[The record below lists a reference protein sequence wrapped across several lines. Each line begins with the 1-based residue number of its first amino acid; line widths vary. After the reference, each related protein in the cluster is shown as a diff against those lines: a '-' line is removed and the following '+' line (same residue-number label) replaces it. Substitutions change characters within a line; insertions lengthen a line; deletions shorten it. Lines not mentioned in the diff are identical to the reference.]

1 MKMTRPTWFRGPAV
15 AGLLCTAFLLAG
27 CDKETNPTAS
37 SDGPQGAVVTPA
49 AHTHHAGETCYVC
62 DASKRDAGRLWCR
75 EHSRYEDRCWIC
87 QPQLEDASRPY
98 CKEHFLY
105 EDECFLCDPSR
116 ATGDGGEEASAG
128 GIHGHRTDETCF
140 ICDATKRESGRLWC
154 AEHNRYEDRCWIC
167 QPQLEDASR
176 AFCEEHGLYE
186 DECHLCNPALRGDAS
201 APTPGAEGAPAL
213 FCNEHGVPELECGIC
228 QPQLAGALGVGD
240 SLLVRMP
247 SARSAEMAGLTLER
261 PGRGDVAATLRLLG
275 EVRYNGNRR
284 AKVTPLAYGVLTDIR
299 VDVGDAV
306 EAGQVLAVVNSV
318 GVAQAKSEYLSALAE
333 LDVKT
338 MTFEREQ
345 RLVDENIAARR
356 DFQEAEGARRLAQL
370 SVRRTHQQ
378 LLNLGFTES
387 EVADIAETQS
397 SSSDLYVRAPF
408 DGTVVERSAVLGEAI
423 DSGGSLFEIA
433 DLSTM
438 WIELAVPEE
447 QAIHI
452 ERGGAIVARVR
463 ALPQLR
469 VEGQITWVS
478 PQIDE
483 RTRMV
488 RARATV
494 PNDHG
499 VLRHGMFTEV
509 AAALGDAS
517 ESLLVPSESVHNID
531 GSSFVF
537 VREDADLF
545 AVRRVD
551 LGPPGAAGTVAILA
565 GLTESDAVVT
575 GGSFT
580 MKTEFLKSRLGA
592 GCVDD

>member
-1 MKMTRPTWFRGPAV
+1 MKMTRPTWVRGPAV

-27 CDKETNPTAS
+27 CDGERNSSAS
-37 SDGPQGAVVTPA
+37 TDESPRVVTPA
-49 AHTHHAGETCYVC
+49 THTHDAGETCYIC
-62 DASKRDAGRLWCR
+62 DESKRETGRLWCR
-75 EHSRYEDRCWIC
+75 EHGRYEDRCWIC
-87 QPQLEDASRPY
+87 QPQLEDATRQY
-98 CKEHFLY
+98 CEEHFLY
-105 EDECFLCDPSR
+105 EDECHLCDPARAPGGEGTGSSATGTHGHGADETCFLCDPS
-116 ATGDGGEEASAG
+116 
-128 GIHGHRTDETCF
+128 
-140 ICDATKRESGRLWC
+140 KRESGRLWC
-154 AEHNRYEDRCWIC
+154 AEHNRYEERCWIC

-176 AFCEEHGLYE
+176 AYCEEHHLYE

-201 APTPGAEGAPAL
+201 AAPSSGSAPAL

-228 QPQLAGALGVGD
+228 QPQLAGSLEFGD

-247 SARSAEMAGLTLER
+247 SARSADLAGLTLER
-261 PGRGDVAATLRLLG
+261 PGRGDAAASLRLLG

-284 AKVTPLAYGVLTDIR
+284 AKVTPLASGVLADIR
-299 VDVGDAV
+299 VDVGEAV
-306 EAGQVLAVVNSV
+306 EAEQILAVVNSV

-333 LDVKT
+333 LDIRT
-338 MTFEREQ
+338 TTYEREQ

-356 DFQEAEGARRLAQL
+356 DFQEAEAARRLAQL
-370 SVRRTHQQ
+370 TVRRTHQQ

-387 EVADIAETQS
+387 EIGEIATSQS

-408 DGTVVERSAVLGEAI
+408 DGTVVERTAVLGEAI
-423 DSGGSLFEIA
+423 GSGGSLFEIA

-447 QAIHI
+447 QALHI
-452 ERGGAIVARVR
+452 ERGGAIVASVR

-509 AAALGDAS
+509 AAALGNVS
-517 ESLLVPSESVHNID
+517 NSLLVPRESVHNID

-537 VREDADLF
+537 VREEADLY

-551 LGPPGAAGTVAILA
+551 LGPPGIAGTVAILA
-565 GLTESDAVVT
+565 GLRETDAVVT
-575 GGSFT
+575 RGSFT

>member
-1 MKMTRPTWFRGPAV
+1 MTMTRLHWFRGPVV
-15 AGLLCTAFLLAG
+15 AGLVFTALVLAA
-27 CDKETNPTAS
+27 CDKETGS
-37 SDGPQGAVVTPA
+37 SAPSGESPQSVVTPA
-49 AHTHHAGETCYVC
+49 AHTHDSGETCYMC
-62 DASKRDAGRLWCR
+62 DASKREAGRLWCR
-75 EHSRYEDRCWIC
+75 EHARYEDRCWIC

-98 CKEHFLY
+98 CEEHFLY

-116 ATGDGGEEASAG
+116 ASSGGDDESAAKG
-128 GIHGHRTDETCF
+128 PHGHGVDETCF
-140 ICDATKRESGRLWC
+140 ICDASKRETGRLWC
-154 AEHNRYEDRCWIC
+154 REHDRYEDRCWIC

-176 AFCEEHGLYE
+176 AYCEEHHLYE

-201 APTPGAEGAPAL
+201 AAPSPAGAPAL
-213 FCNEHGVPELECGIC
+213 FCNEHGVPEIECGIC
-228 QPQLAGALGVGD
+228 QPQLAASLGVGD

-247 SARSAEMAGLTLER
+247 SARSAELAGLTLER
-261 PGRGDVAATLRLLG
+261 PGRGDAAAALRLLG

-284 AKVTPLAYGVLTDIR
+284 AKVTPLASGVLADIR
-299 VDVGDAV
+299 VDVGETV
-306 EAGQVLAVVNSV
+306 EAGQILAVVNSV
-318 GVAQAKSEYLSALAE
+318 GVAHAKSEYLSAIAE
-333 LDVKT
+333 LDIKT
-338 MTFEREQ
+338 TTFDREQ

-356 DFQEAEGARRLAQL
+356 DFQEAEAARRLAEL
-370 SVRRTHQQ
+370 TVRRTHQQ
-378 LLNLGFTES
+378 LLNLGFTDS
-387 EVADIAETQS
+387 EIGDIAESQS

-408 DGTVVERSAVLGEAI
+408 KGTVVERAAVLGEAV
-423 DSGGSLFEIA
+423 DSGRSLFEIA

-452 ERGGAIVARVR
+452 ARGGAIVASVR

-469 VEGQITWVS
+469 VEGEITWVS

-494 PNDHG
+494 PNERG
-499 VLRHGMFTEV
+499 ILRHGMFTEV
-509 AAALGDAS
+509 AAVLDNVS
-517 ESLLVPSESVHNID
+517 NSLLVPGESVHSID
-531 GSSFVF
+531 GLPFVF
-537 VREDADLF
+537 VQQEPDLF
-545 AVRRVD
+545 AARRVD
-551 LGPPGAAGTVAILA
+551 LGPPGVAGTVAVLA

-575 GGSFT
+575 RGSFT

>member
-1 MKMTRPTWFRGPAV
+1 MRLIRFHWLKSPAV
-15 AGLLCTAFLLAG
+15 AGLFCTAFILTA
-27 CDKETNPTAS
+27 CDRKTNS
-37 SDGPQGAVVTPA
+37 SESPDGSQRSIVTPA
-49 AHTHHAGETCYVC
+49 THTHDAGETCYIC
-62 DASKRDAGRLWCR
+62 DASKREAGRLWCAV
-75 EHSRYEDRCWIC
+75 HARYEDRCWFC

-98 CKEHFLY
+98 CEEHHLY
-105 EDECFLCDPSR
+105 EDECFLCDPAR
-116 ATGDGGEEASAG
+116 APSGEGAESDAG
-128 GIHGHRTDETCF
+128 MHGHGADETCF
-140 ICDATKRESGRLWC
+140 ICDPSKRETGRLWC

-201 APTPGAEGAPAL
+201 APTPGTEGAPAL
-213 FCNEHGVPELECGIC
+213 FCSEHGVPELECGIC
-228 QPQLAGALGVGD
+228 QPQLAGSLGVGD

-261 PGRGDVAATLRLLG
+261 PGRGDAAATLRLLG

-284 AKVTPLAYGVLTDIR
+284 AKVTPLAPGVLADIR

-306 EAGQVLAVVNSV
+306 EAGQILAVVNSF
-318 GVAQAKSEYLSALAE
+318 GVAQAKAEYLSALAE

-338 MTFEREQ
+338 MTYEREQ

-356 DFQEAEGARRLAQL
+356 DFQEAEGARRLAEL
-370 SVRRTHQQ
+370 AVRRTHQQ
-378 LLNLGFTES
+378 LLNLGFNES
-387 EVADIAETQS
+387 EVAGLAESQS

-408 DGTVVERSAVLGEAI
+408 DGTVVERAAVLGEAI
-423 DSGGSLFEIA
+423 ESGGSLFEIA

-438 WIELAVPEE
+438 WIELAVPAE
-447 QAIHI
+447 QAVHI
-452 ERGGAIVARVR
+452 QPSGTIVARVR
-463 ALPQLR
+463 ALPQLSI
-469 VEGQITWVS
+469 EGQITWVS

-494 PNDHG
+494 PNDRG

-509 AAALGDAS
+509 TAALGDVS
-517 ESLLVPSESVHNID
+517 DSLLVPSESVHNID

-537 VREDADLF
+537 VREEADLF

-551 LGPPGAAGTVAILA
+551 LGPPGAAGLVAILA
-565 GLTESDAVVT
+565 GLTETDAVVT
-575 GGSFT
+575 RGSFT
-580 MKTEFLKSRLGA
+580 MKIEFLKSRLGA

>member
-1 MKMTRPTWFRGPAV
+1 MRTTRHHWFWTQVIASSFGAV
-15 AGLLCTAFLLAG
+15 LLLTG
-27 CDKETNPTAS
+27 CDGGSEQSASDDESPSTA
-37 SDGPQGAVVTPA
+37 VTPA
-49 AHTHHAGETCYVC
+49 AHTHDGDETCYMC
-62 DASKRDAGRLWCR
+62 DPSKRDASRLWCR

-105 EDECFLCDPSR
+105 EDECFLCDPAR
-116 ATGDGGEEASAG
+116 APGGAGEEPAATGP
-128 GIHGHRTDETCF
+128 HGHAADETCF
-140 ICDATKRESGRLWC
+140 ICDPSKRETGRLWC
-154 AEHNRYEDRCWIC
+154 AEHSRYEDRCWIC
-167 QPQLEDASR
+167 QPQLEDETR
-176 AFCEEHGLYE
+176 AYCEEHHLYE
-186 DECHLCNPALRGDAS
+186 DECHLCNPALSGGTS
-201 APTPGAEGAPAL
+201 AAPKSESAPAL
-213 FCNEHGVPELECGIC
+213 FCNEHGVPEIECGIC
-228 QPQLAGALGVGD
+228 QPQLAASLGVGG

-247 SARSAEMAGLTLER
+247 SARSAELAGLTLER
-261 PGRGDVAATLRLLG
+261 PGRGEAAAALRLLG

-284 AKVTPLAYGVLTDIR
+284 AKVTPLASGVLADIN
-299 VDVGDAV
+299 VDVGEAV
-306 EAGQVLAVVNSV
+306 TAGQILAVVNSV
-318 GVAQAKSEYLSALAE
+318 DVARAKSEYLSALAE
-333 LDVKT
+333 LDIRT
-338 MTFEREQ
+338 TTFEREK

-356 DFQEAEGARRLAQL
+356 DFQEAEAARRLAQL
-370 SVRRTHQQ
+370 TVRRTHQQ
-378 LLNLGFTES
+378 LLNLGFTDS
-387 EVADIAETQS
+387 EIAAIAESQS

-408 DGTVVERSAVLGEAI
+408 DGTVVERTAVLGEAI

-447 QAIHI
+447 QAVHVVK
-452 ERGGAIVARVR
+452 GGAIEASVR

-469 VEGQITWVS
+469 VEGKITWVS

-499 VLRHGMFTEV
+499 ILRHGMFTEV
-509 AAALGDAS
+509 SAVLNKVS
-517 ESLLVPSESVHNID
+517 NSLLVPRESVHTID
-531 GSSFVF
+531 GVPFVF
-537 VREDADLF
+537 VRQEPDLF

-551 LGPPGAAGTVAILA
+551 LGPPGVAGTVAILA
-565 GLTESDAVVT
+565 GLSESDAVVT
-575 GGSFT
+575 RGSFT